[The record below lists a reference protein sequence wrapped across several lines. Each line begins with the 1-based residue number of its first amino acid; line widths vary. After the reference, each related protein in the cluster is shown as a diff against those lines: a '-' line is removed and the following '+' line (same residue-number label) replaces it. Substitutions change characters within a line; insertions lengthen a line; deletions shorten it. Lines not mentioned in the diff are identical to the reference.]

1 MTFPLDIGYAY
12 IPHPDKAHFGGE
24 DAFAVSYRSLDSTY
38 MVAVSDGVGSWLSK
52 RGVSAGPFAADLML
66 NSEKVFT
73 DGEDDALA
81 ILTDAYEATDQIG
94 SATAIIGVLKPHSWG
109 YRVDLIYLGDSSFF
123 VVTDGNMTLQPTE
136 QEIEFNRPFS
146 LGKLAGGL
154 SYAQEPSEGEKFGFN
169 LEFDDMLV
177 LGTDGLFDNL
187 FDDEILSIL
196 SETKNKPASHIAE
209 ILAIAATDR
218 GESLDKTPFEKSSE
232 VAGYLH
238 KGGKTDDTTIIVV
251 KPESL

>member
-12 IPHPDKAHFGGE
+12 IPHPEKAHFGGE

-38 MVAVSDGVGSWLSK
+38 MVAISDGVGSWLSK

-66 NSEKVFT
+66 NSEKVFIE
-73 DGEDDALA
+73 GEDNALT
-81 ILTDAYEATDQIG
+81 ILTNAYQDTDQIG

-109 YRVDLIYLGDSSFF
+109 YRADVIYLGDSSFF
-123 VVTDGNMTLQPTE
+123 LVSDGNMTLQPTE

-154 SYAQEPSEGEKFGFN
+154 MYAQEPSEGEKFAFN
-169 LEFDDMLV
+169 LEYEDMLV
-177 LGTDGLFDNL
+177 FGTDGLFDNL
-187 FDDEILSIL
+187 FDEEIMNIITGMPTAGA
-196 SETKNKPASHIAE
+196 SEIAQT
-209 ILAIAATDR
+209 LAVAATEK
-218 GESLDKTPFEKSSE
+218 GESLDSTPFEKGSKA
-232 VAGYLH
+232 AGYSH

-251 KPESL
+251 KAQRL

>member
-73 DGEDDALA
+73 DGEDDALT

-94 SATAIIGVLKPHSWG
+94 SATAIIGVLKPRSWG
-109 YRVDLIYLGDSSFF
+109 YRVELIYLGDSSFF

-136 QEIEFNRPFS
+136 QEIEFNRPFC
-146 LGKLAGGL
+146 LGKMAGGVI
-154 SYAQEPSEGEKFGFN
+154 YAQEPKDGEKFVIN
-169 LEFDDMLV
+169 LEGEDMLV

-187 FDDEILSIL
+187 FDDEIMNIINSMGNA
-196 SETKNKPASHIAE
+196 TASDIAE
-209 ILAIAATDR
+209 TLVIAATEK
-218 GESLDKTPFEKSSE
+218 GESLEPTPFERTSRE
-232 VAGYLH
+232 AGYEH
-238 KGGKTDDTTIIVV
+238 KGGKTDDTAIIVV
-251 KPESL
+251 KAASL

>member
-24 DAFAVSYRSLDSTY
+24 DAFSISYSSWDSSY

-52 RGVSAGPFAADLML
+52 KGISAGPFAADLML
-66 NSEKVFT
+66 NSEKSFIE
-73 DGEDDALA
+73 GEDDALT

-109 YRVDLIYLGDSSFF
+109 YTVDLIYLGDSSFF
-123 VVTDGNMTLQPTE
+123 VVTDGNMTRQPTE
-136 QEIEFNRPFS
+136 QEIEFNRPFQ

-154 SYAQEPSEGEKFGFN
+154 DFAQHPTDAEKFEFN
-169 LEFDDMLV
+169 LEAEDMLV

-187 FDDEILSIL
+187 FEDEILSII
-196 SETKNKPASHIAE
+196 SSMRKEPASHIAE
-209 ILAIAATDR
+209 SLAIAATDK
-218 GESLDKTPFEKSSE
+218 GQSLERTPFEKTSQE
-232 VAGYLH
+232 AGYSH

-251 KPESL
+251 KAESL